1 MTLPD
6 GRWAQGTSLWPR
18 LRAPATAGE
27 TLSFSEAGTAPGRNW
42 IKVVRDRRFTLHY
55 APLAGEQRWVG
66 GAGQPWVLFD
76 LVADPGETRNVVAE
90 HPEEVERL
98 KRAFGTWWR
107 APRFDCATDGRPCD
121 ETHPVA
127 EETTEQ
133 LKALGYLA
141 RRTRRCERSRPL
153 ERSAAATAG
162 RREQRTRVPSR
173 RDATPRH
180 PRPASGTNARR

>member
-1 MTLPD
+1 MPLVLHWPGRLGPAVDPEPVELLHLAPTLLEAAGVTLPD

-18 LRAPATAGE
+18 LRAPAAAGE

-76 LVADPGETRNVVAE
+76 LDADPGETRNVVAE

-121 ETHPVA
+121 DTHPVA

-133 LKALGYLA
+133 LRALGYL
-141 RRTRRCERSRPL
+141 
-153 ERSAAATAG
+153 
-162 RREQRTRVPSR
+162 
-173 RDATPRH
+173 
-180 PRPASGTNARR
+180 